1 MKVVNI
7 GDDPIHLGTVNCH
20 KGDMSC
26 EHLATGLSAHLSND
40 MRDGVDYI
48 RRIGDVDVLVHQK
61 ESSAAN
67 KYA

>member
-1 MKVVNI
+1 
-7 GDDPIHLGTVNCH
+7 
-20 KGDMSC
+20 MSC

-48 RRIGDVDVLVHQK
+48 RRIGDVDVPVHQK
-61 ESSAAN
+61 ENSAAN